1 MSTVFEP
8 PDLGPTVGPFPIAG
22 LVRRARRIV
31 GLSQLRMARFAKVS
45 PSTVAR
51 VEAGS
56 LTPSLAVLERLLAAA
71 GLYLVAVDQEGRVV
85 LPMEVWD
92 DTRDGADRRYPAHLN
107 TILDPEPGEW
117 WADIYG
123 LARPP
128 ETYHRSRADREARRR
143 RSQWEVRVARYRNV
157 PPPPDPRAWYRD

>member
-1 MSTVFEP
+1 MASVFES
-8 PDLGPTVGPFPIAG
+8 PDLGPTLGPFPIAG

-31 GLSQLRMARFAKVS
+31 GLSQARMGRFAKVA

-56 LTPSLAVLERLLAAA
+56 LTPSLAVLERLLGAA
-71 GLYLVAVDQEGRVV
+71 GLYLVAVDQEGRIV

-107 TILDPEPGEW
+107 TILDPKPGEW
-117 WADIYG
+117 WGDIYG

-128 ETYHRSRADREARRR
+128 ETFRRSRADREARRR
-143 RSQWEVRVARYRNV
+143 RSQWEVRVAKYRSL
-157 PPPPDPRAWYRD
+157 PPPPDPRTWDY